1 MTTSIL
7 GEIHVKTN
15 RFRPRIPAV
24 RPCGTPP
31 SCPRARNARLCRFAC
46 KELAQRLNINTIFP
60 EFLFHRQ
67 WLFGCKVTESPTKKP
82 SAKPIIWLPRV
93 WVLTQVKSFT

>member
-24 RPCGTPP
+24 RPYGKSPP
-31 SCPRARNARLCRFAC
+31 CPRARKARLCRFAC
-46 KELAQRLNINTIFP
+46 KELTQHLNINTIFP
-60 EFLFHRQ
+60 EFLFHR
-67 WLFGCKVTESPTKKP
+67 
-82 SAKPIIWLPRV
+82 
-93 WVLTQVKSFT
+93 

>member
-24 RPCGTPP
+24 RPCDIPQV
-31 SCPRARNARLCRFAC
+31 RLHARNARLCRFAC
-46 KELAQRLNINTIFP
+46 KELTQHLKVNTIIA
-60 EFLFHRQ
+60 EFLFHKSVVC
-67 WLFGCKVTESPTKKP
+67 LA
-82 SAKPIIWLPRV
+82 AKLQKFPRIYFNK
-93 WVLTQVKSFT
+93 LY